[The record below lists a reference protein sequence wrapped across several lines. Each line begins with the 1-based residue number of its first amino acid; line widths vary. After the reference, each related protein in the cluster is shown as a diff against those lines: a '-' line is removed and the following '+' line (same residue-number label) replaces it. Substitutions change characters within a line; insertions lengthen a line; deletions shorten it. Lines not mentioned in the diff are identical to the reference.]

1 MRLLHWPRQLA
12 SPPSSP
18 SVPSWEYGPPI
29 NSVIQTRK
37 GNTMTEAD
45 QNEAAETVEEPK
57 AEAVEDEPERFLA
70 APVGLAALVAFG
82 AIMGIWAAQWAAHQ
96 LGYSN

>member
-1 MRLLHWPRQLA
+1 MKLGAIVWNA
-12 SPPSSP
+12 F
-18 SVPSWEYGPPI
+18 I
-29 NSVIQTRK
+29 
-37 GNTMTEAD
+37 A
-45 QNEAAETVEEPK
+45 
-57 AEAVEDEPERFLA
+57 LA